1 MGSTCFCHYL
11 CFLSCFSLTY
21 PPSLFAAAR
30 QPDATAAAIARIRR
44 RHSLLLTGPMPL
56 PLSPSLPAIAS
67 HADRRC
73 LPSSAQL
80 DNEGDGA
87 ARQCGDGKGGGKV
100 PPAAVVRRRLQGRA
114 GVHHRLQGRAGVRI
128 RWRGR
133 KGTMVR
139 DGGHG
144 GEGGARKVDD
154 EQIPTSPHAPIIIV
168 VWSWPSSRE
177 TAAPPPAPYPRA
189 PSPQSRRLIIHR
201 LGRGPPTPSGWRW
214 EGERCGL

>member
-1 MGSTCFCHYL
+1 
-11 CFLSCFSLTY
+11 
-21 PPSLFAAAR
+21 
-30 QPDATAAAIARIRR
+30 
-44 RHSLLLTGPMPL
+44 
-56 PLSPSLPAIAS
+56 
-67 HADRRC
+67 
-73 LPSSAQL
+73 
-80 DNEGDGA
+80 
-87 ARQCGDGKGGGKV
+87 V

-114 GVHHRLQGRAGVRI
+114 GVHHRLRGRAGVRI